1 MDSDSAL
8 TLVRR
13 LRGLASDLDQFG
25 ASFAERN
32 GLHVTDLRA
41 LIVLLDADRGAVA
54 ATPGWLGAQL
64 GLGSAATTALI
75 DRLER
80 AGHLTRTADPA
91 DRRRV
96 LLRVQEQARYLGWS
110 YFGPLVG
117 RLVAPIRGFDA
128 DELATVERFLS
139 VMNEAVRDGGR
150 GADAERAGQER
161 SLRSDRAG
169 QERSLRSDRA
179 GQERSLRSDRDKLV
193 R

>member
-1 MDSDSAL
+1 
-8 TLVRR
+8 V
-13 LRGLASDLDQFG
+13 
-25 ASFAERN
+25 
-32 GLHVTDLRA
+32 
-41 LIVLLDADRGAVA
+41 
-54 ATPGWLGAQL
+54 ATPGWLGGQL

-139 VMNEAVRDGGR
+139 VMNEAVVGPV
-150 GADAERAGQER
+150 GQER
-161 SLRSDRAG
+161 SLRSDPVG
-169 QERSLRSDRA
+169 QERSLRSDPV
-179 GQERSLRSDRDKLV
+179 GQERSLRSDPVGQERSLRSDPVKLV

>member
-1 MDSDSAL
+1 M
-8 TLVRR
+8 
-13 LRGLASDLDQFG
+13 DQFG
-25 ASFAERN
+25 AAFAERN
-32 GLHVTDLRA
+32 GLHATDLRA
-41 LIVLLDADRGAVA
+41 LIVLLDADRAAIA

-80 AGHLTRTADPA
+80 AGHLIRAADSA

-117 RLVAPIRGFDA
+117 RLVTPIRGFDA
-128 DELATVERFLS
+128 DELETVERFLS
-139 VMNEAVRDGGR
+139 AMTEAVRDG
-150 GADAERAGQER
+150 DAA
-161 SLRSDRAG
+161 
-169 QERSLRSDRA
+169 
-179 GQERSLRSDRDKLV
+179 RDKLV